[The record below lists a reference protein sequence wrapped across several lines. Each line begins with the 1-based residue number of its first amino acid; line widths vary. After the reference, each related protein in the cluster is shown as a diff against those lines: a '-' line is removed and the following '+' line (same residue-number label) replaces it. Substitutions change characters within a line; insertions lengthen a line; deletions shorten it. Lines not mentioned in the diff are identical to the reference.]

1 MSQDEGPSLDVG
13 SDLLFENDRVRV
25 WAMTLQ
31 PGETSSYHRH
41 ENDYLFV
48 YTTPSSIR
56 SEIAGKE
63 GPAREFDDGYVQ
75 YTEVGSGIEHSIT
88 TVAESVHRQII
99 VEMKGGSGSETTQ
112 TPINN
117 GRAQKI

>member
-63 GPAREFDDGYVQ
+63 GPAREFVDGYVQ

-88 TVAESVHRQII
+88 NVAESVHRQII
-99 VEMKGGSGSETTQ
+99 VEMKGGSVSETTQ